1 MMLILS
7 LAFLMF
13 FPPVFAEQIPN
24 YDVQYSPI
32 FIDDPIYSSTGKDV
46 MTILASTWNS
56 DRYLIHSIS
65 DEEDDN
71 IKISRQ
77 EFKKSYGFPKPNL
90 NFGMFTTEVI
100 LDGFSHNDDVDTTLK
115 TTGNGPINGFL
126 KADVDSSITISLE
139 FENGIVLTKSDPTQ
153 WSIDTIQFSEENYL
167 SDKTAL
173 LRVVDPDL
181 NLNPESLDHISI
193 KVSSNSDNAGIK
205 VDAIETSEGS
215 GVFIATITFTQNKS
229 SSGNRLFVIPG
240 DTIIAK
246 YDDHT
251 LPKPYSTSDDLEIK
265 TSTKIVSSIPPLKK
279 LQIAPIFLSDASGNQ
294 LNFFPINQQM
304 QIVGNIKNEQN
315 FKQKFIYLIQVK
327 DENNF
332 VTSVSW
338 IQGEISGNQT
348 LDVSQSWKPTLSG
361 TYNIESY
368 LWNSLNDSIPL
379 SLPLS
384 TSVFVK

>member
-1 MMLILS
+1 MLILS
-7 LAFLMF
+7 LAFLIF
-13 FPPVFAEQIPN
+13 FSPVFAEQIPD
-24 YDVQYSPI
+24 YDVRYSPI
-32 FIDDPIYSSTGKDV
+32 FIDNPIYSSTDKDII
-46 MTILASTWNS
+46 TILASTWNS
-56 DRYLIHSIS
+56 DRYLIHSIRD
-65 DEEDDN
+65 DEDGT
-71 IKISRQ
+71 IKIFTP
-77 EFKKSYGFPKPNL
+77 ELKKSYGFTKPDL
-90 NFGMFTTEVI
+90 NFVMFTAEVI
-100 LDGFSHNDDVDTTLK
+100 LDGFSHNDGVDTTLK
-115 TTGNGPINGFL
+115 TTGNGPISGFL

-139 FENGIVLTKSDPTQ
+139 FENGIVLTKSGPTQ

-181 NLNPESLDHISI
+181 NLNPESLDHMSI

-229 SSGNRLFVIPG
+229 SMGNRLFVMPG

-251 LPKPYSTSDDLEIK
+251 LPKPYSTSDNLEIK
-265 TSTKIVSSIPPLKK
+265 TSAKIVSSISPLEK
-279 LQIAPIFLSDASGNQ
+279 LRIVPIFLSDASGNQ
-294 LNFFPINQQM
+294 LKSFSTNHQM
-304 QIVGNIKNEQN
+304 QIVGNITNEQN

-332 VTSVSW
+332 VTSISW
-338 IQGEISGNQT
+338 IQGEISGNRN
-348 LDVSQSWKPTLSG
+348 LDVSQSWTPTLAG

-379 SLPLS
+379 SPPLS

>member
-1 MMLILS
+1 MLILS
-7 LAFLMF
+7 LAFLIF
-13 FPPVFAEQIPN
+13 FSPVFAEQIQN
-24 YDVQYSPI
+24 NDIKYSPI
-32 FIDDPIYSSTGKDV
+32 FIDNPIYSSTGKDV
-46 MTILASTWNS
+46 TTILASTWNS
-56 DRYLIHSIS
+56 DRYLIHSI
-65 DEEDDN
+65 DEDGI
-71 IKISRQ
+71 IKISTP
-77 EFKKSYGFPKPNL
+77 ELTKSSGFTKPDL
-90 NFGMFTTEVI
+90 NFRMFTAEVI

-115 TTGNGPINGFL
+115 TTGNGPISGFL
-126 KADVDSSITISLE
+126 KADADSSITISLE
-139 FENGIVLTKSDPTQ
+139 FENGIVLTKSGPTQ

-251 LPKPYSTSDDLEIK
+251 LPKPYSTSDNLEIK
-265 TSTKIVSSIPPLKK
+265 TSAKIVSSISPLEK
-279 LQIAPIFLSDASGNQ
+279 LRITPIFLSDASGNP
-294 LNFFPINQQM
+294 LKSFSTNHQM
-304 QIVGNIKNEQN
+304 QIVGNITNEQN

-338 IQGEISGNQT
+338 IQGEISGNQN
-348 LDVSQSWKPTLSG
+348 LDVSQSWTPTLAG

-379 SLPLS
+379 SPPMS

>member
-1 MMLILS
+1 
-7 LAFLMF
+7 
-13 FPPVFAEQIPN
+13 
-24 YDVQYSPI
+24 
-32 FIDDPIYSSTGKDV
+32 
-46 MTILASTWNS
+46 
-56 DRYLIHSIS
+56 LIHSI
-65 DEEDDN
+65 DEDGI
-71 IKISRQ
+71 IKISTP
-77 EFKKSYGFPKPNL
+77 ELTKSSGFTKPDL
-90 NFGMFTTEVI
+90 NFRMFTAEVI

-115 TTGNGPINGFL
+115 TTGNGPISGFL
-126 KADVDSSITISLE
+126 KADADSSITISLE
-139 FENGIVLTKSDPTQ
+139 FENGIVLTKSGPTQ

-251 LPKPYSTSDDLEIK
+251 LPKPYSTSDNLEIK
-265 TSTKIVSSIPPLKK
+265 TSAKIVSSISPLEK
-279 LQIAPIFLSDASGNQ
+279 LRITPIFLSDASGNP
-294 LNFFPINQQM
+294 LKSFSTNHQM
-304 QIVGNIKNEQN
+304 QIVGNITNEQN

-338 IQGEISGNQT
+338 IQGEISGNQN
-348 LDVSQSWKPTLSG
+348 LDVSQSWTPTLAG

-379 SLPLS
+379 SPPMS

>member
-1 MMLILS
+1 MLILS

-13 FPPVFAEQIPN
+13 FSPIFAEQIPT
-24 YDVQYSPI
+24 YDIQYSPI
-32 FIDDPIYSSTGKDV
+32 FIDKTAYSSTDKD
-46 MTILASTWNS
+46 MTNILPSTWNS
-56 DRYLIHSIS
+56 DRYLIHSIGD
-65 DEEDDN
+65 DEDGT
-71 IKISRQ
+71 IKISTP
-77 EFKKSYGFPKPNL
+77 EFTHMPFEFTKPDL
-90 NFGMFTTEVI
+90 NSEMFTTEVI
-100 LDGFSHNDDVDTTLK
+100 LDGFSHNDDTDTTLR
-115 TTGNGPINGFL
+115 TTGNGPMSGFL
-126 KADVDSSITISLE
+126 KVDADSSITILFE
-139 FENGIVLTKSDPTQ
+139 FENGVVLTKSGPTQ

-173 LRVVDPDL
+173 LRVIDPDL
-181 NLNPESLDHISI
+181 NLNPESLDRISI

-205 VDAIETSEGS
+205 VNAIETSKGS

-240 DTIIAK
+240 DTIFAK
-246 YDDHT
+246 YGDHT
-251 LPKPYSTSDDLEIK
+251 LPKPYSTSDNLEIK
-265 TSTKIVSSIPPLKK
+265 TSAKIVASIPPLKK

-294 LNFFPINQQM
+294 LKSFSTNHQM
-304 QIVGNIKNEQN
+304 QIVGNITNEQN

-348 LDVSQSWKPTLSG
+348 LDVSQSWTPTLSG

-368 LWNSLNDSIPL
+368 LWNSLTDSIPL
-379 SLPLS
+379 SPPLS

>member
-1 MMLILS
+1 MLILS

-13 FPPVFAEQIPN
+13 FSPVFAEQIQN
-24 YDVQYSPI
+24 NDIQYSSI
-32 FIDDPIYSSTGKDV
+32 FIENPVYSSTDKDV
-46 MTILASTWNS
+46 ITILASTWNS
-56 DRYLIHSIS
+56 DSYLIHSIA
-65 DEEDDN
+65 EDGT
-71 IKISRQ
+71 IKISTP
-77 EFKKSYGFPKPNL
+77 ELTKFYGFTKPDL
-90 NFGMFTTEVI
+90 NFGMLTTKVI

-115 TTGNGPINGFL
+115 TTGNGPTSGFL
-126 KADVDSSITISLE
+126 KADADSSITISFE
-139 FENGIVLTKSDPTQ
+139 FENGIVLTKSGPMQ
-153 WSIDTIQFSEENYL
+153 WSVDTIQFSEENYL

-229 SSGNRLFVIPG
+229 SSGNRLFVMPG

-246 YDDHT
+246 YSDHT
-251 LPKPYSTSDDLEIK
+251 LPKPYSTSDNLEIK
-265 TSTKIVSSIPPLKK
+265 TSAKIVSSIPPLEK
-279 LQIAPIFLSDASGNQ
+279 LRITPIFLSDASGNQ
-294 LNFFPINQQM
+294 LKSFSTNHQM
-304 QIVGNIKNEQN
+304 QIVGNITNEQN

-338 IQGEISGNQT
+338 IQGEISGNQN
-348 LDVSQSWKPTLSG
+348 LDVSQSWTPTLAG

-379 SLPLS
+379 SPPLS